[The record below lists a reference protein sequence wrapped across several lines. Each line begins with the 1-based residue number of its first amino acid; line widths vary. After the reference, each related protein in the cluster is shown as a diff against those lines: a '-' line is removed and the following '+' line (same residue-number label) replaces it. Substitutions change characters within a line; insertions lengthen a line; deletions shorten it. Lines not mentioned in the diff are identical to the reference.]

1 MLLMKKILQSTI
13 VLSLLTALALL
24 TGCLKNPFARTD
36 AQEPNSPET
45 AVPVEVAP
53 IVRGPIESVIRSSTH
68 LEAESEVR
76 VFARTAN
83 RVTDLLVEEGD
94 PVELDQVLIRLEDDV
109 QTTQFERAQNQL
121 DKTQDEFQRT
131 QALYDQQLISHQAFL
146 DIQYQLR
153 QHQLALADARRELD
167 YTQVRAP
174 IAGTVTRRL
183 VKQGDLVNLNQ
194 HLFDLVDFGS
204 IVARVHVPERELP
217 RLAVGQPARVTATSL
232 RGDKRLGR
240 IQRIAPIVET
250 RTGTV
255 TVTIAFTNVAPL
267 LPGMYVN
274 VEIVTARREDA
285 LLLSRRWLVY
295 DGDLMFAYR
304 LQTNRTVERLVV
316 QPGILDRDHV
326 EPVTGFAE
334 GDLMVVAGQTGLR
347 DGAKVRLPEDPD
359 PEAKDVAT
367 EATDPKPADAP
378 EKARATDPET
388 A

>member
-1 MLLMKKILQSTI
+1 MLLMKKTLQWTI
-13 VLSLLTALALL
+13 VLSLLAALALL
-24 TGCLKNPFARTD
+24 TGCLKNPFART
-36 AQEPNSPET
+36 AAREPNSPET

-68 LEAESEVR
+68 LQAESEVR

-83 RVTDLLVEEGD
+83 RVTELLVEEGD
-94 PVELDQVLIRLEDDV
+94 QVELDQVLLRLEDDV

-121 DKTQDEFQRT
+121 DKTQDEFQRS
-131 QALYDQQLISHQAFL
+131 QALYDQQLISHQTFL

-194 HLFDLVDFGS
+194 HLFDLVDFDS

-232 RGDKRLGR
+232 RGEGRLGR

-255 TVTIAFTNVAPL
+255 TVTIAFSDVTPL
-267 LPGMYVN
+267 LPGMYVD

-285 LLLSRRWLVY
+285 LLLSRRSLVY
-295 DGDLMFAYR
+295 DGDLMFVYR

-316 QPGILDRDHV
+316 RPGILDRDNV

-334 GDLMVVAGQTGLR
+334 GDLIVVAGQTGLR
-347 DGAKVRLPEDPD
+347 DGAKVRLPDDPD
-359 PEAKDVAT
+359 PEAKDVAS
-367 EATDPKPADAP
+367 EATDRKPADAP
-378 EKARATDPET
+378 EKARAADPET

>member
-1 MLLMKKILQSTI
+1 MLLMKKTLQWTS
-13 VLSLLTALALL
+13 VLPLLTALALL

-36 AQEPNSPET
+36 AREPNSPET

-53 IVRGPIESVIRSSTH
+53 IVRGPIESVIRRSTH

-83 RVTDLLVEEGD
+83 RVTELLVEEGD
-94 PVELDQVLIRLEDDV
+94 QVELDQVLLRLEDDV

-121 DKTQDEFQRT
+121 DKTQDEFQRS
-131 QALYDQQLISHQAFL
+131 QALYDQQLISHQTFL

-232 RGDKRLGR
+232 RGEGRLGR

-255 TVTIAFTNVAPL
+255 TVTIAFSDVTPL
-267 LPGMYVN
+267 LPGMYVD

-285 LLLSRRWLVY
+285 LLLSRRSLVY
-295 DGDLMFAYR
+295 DDDLMFVYR

-316 QPGILDRDHV
+316 RPGILDRDNV

-334 GDLMVVAGQTGLR
+334 GDLIVVAGQTGLR
-347 DGAKVRLPEDPD
+347 DGAKVRLPDDPD
-359 PEAKDVAT
+359 PEAKDVAS
-367 EATDPKPADAP
+367 EATDRKPADAP
-378 EKARATDPET
+378 EKARAADPET